1 MRATAVDHGL
11 SFVTVKLQP
20 YRQGTGREGSGEPN
34 QPHLVFAKSHKR
46 SSFPTNIVYRGVEKL
61 YVGASKSLFDKIT
74 ISLHNLSPLTRRSLG
89 RKSVALGGRQ
99 SLAQEPNS
107 TLRLMPSHGP
117 CTPVRR
123 SI

>member
-34 QPHLVFAKSHKR
+34 KPHLVFAKSHKR
-46 SSFPTNIVYRGVEKL
+46 SSFLTDIVYRGVEKL
-61 YVGASKSLFDKIT
+61 YVSASKSLFDKIT
-74 ISLHNLSPLTRRSLG
+74 ISLHNLALYAPEFGT
-89 RKSVALGGRQ
+89 KSVALGGRQ